1 MTSASSTH
9 SRERHILLGVTGS
22 IAAFKAAQLA
32 SDWVK
37 QGHQVRVLMTT
48 AAAQF
53 VSPLTFQSLTH
64 QSVRT
69 AMFDD
74 SGASQTATD
83 DGMHVGITHI
93 DDAKWADVFVIAP
106 ASADV
111 IARIAAGMANDHL
124 TATLLAATC
133 PVVLAP
139 AMNTRMYDNP
149 VTQRN
154 MTTCRQ
160 LGMSFV
166 EPSSGLLACEDVGKG
181 RLAELSDIE
190 WAVDEALEGMS
201 APRFDADVAGPGRSG
216 AARAEAPRPTSDVES
231 AGAAPSDAGSS
242 DAGPIDAAVIDA
254 AMADAEPSTTLVVP
268 DPVTSDVVVPD
279 AGAMPPLRAGGPA
292 GGAEGLLSG
301 VRVLITA
308 GPTREPIDP
317 VRFLSNHSSGRM
329 GYALASAAHDLG
341 AAVTL
346 VSGPVSLPEP
356 AGVTMVQVQTA
367 AEMFD
372 AVTAR
377 FEQADLVVMAAAVA
391 DFAVAAQADQ
401 KIKKRG
407 RRALT
412 LQLEATPDILAWCG
426 EHRHPGQVLCGFAM
440 ETTELVAHATEKLAR
455 KGADMIVANSLT
467 TPGAG
472 FGTDTNV
479 VTILTATDGEP
490 HRDDLPMMTKRELA
504 GQILARMAALR
515 VSA

>member
-37 QGHQVRVLMTT
+37 QGHQVRVLMTA

-64 QSVRT
+64 QSVRI

-216 AARAEAPRPTSDVES
+216 A
-231 AGAAPSDAGSS
+231 
-242 DAGPIDAAVIDA
+242 
-254 AMADAEPSTTLVVP
+254 
-268 DPVTSDVVVPD
+268 
-279 AGAMPPLRAGGPA
+279 
-292 GGAEGLLSG
+292 
-301 VRVLITA
+301 
-308 GPTREPIDP
+308 
-317 VRFLSNHSSGRM
+317 
-329 GYALASAAHDLG
+329 
-341 AAVTL
+341 
-346 VSGPVSLPEP
+346 
-356 AGVTMVQVQTA
+356 
-367 AEMFD
+367 
-372 AVTAR
+372 
-377 FEQADLVVMAAAVA
+377 
-391 DFAVAAQADQ
+391 
-401 KIKKRG
+401 
-407 RRALT
+407 
-412 LQLEATPDILAWCG
+412 
-426 EHRHPGQVLCGFAM
+426 
-440 ETTELVAHATEKLAR
+440 
-455 KGADMIVANSLT
+455 
-467 TPGAG
+467 
-472 FGTDTNV
+472 
-479 VTILTATDGEP
+479 
-490 HRDDLPMMTKRELA
+490 
-504 GQILARMAALR
+504 
-515 VSA
+515 